1 MSYDENLAKRVRAEL
16 ESQKAVA
23 EIRMFGGL
31 CFTLRGHMIVGVLKD
46 ELMVRLPKEDDEE
59 ILKEPWVRPM
69 DFTGRR
75 MRGLYFVAPA
85 GLTKRSAVKKWIGRC
100 AAYVAGLPPKV

>member
-1 MSYDENLAKRVRAEL
+1 MSCDENLTKRVRREL
-16 ESQKAVA
+16 EGQKAIA

-31 CFTLRGHMIVGVLKD
+31 CFALRGHMIVGVLKD

-59 ILKEPWVRPM
+59 ILKEPFVRPM

-75 MRGLYFVAPA
+75 MRGLYFVRPA
-85 GLTKRSAVKKWIGRC
+85 GLKTRSALKEWIGRC
-100 AAYVAGLPPKV
+100 AAYVARLPPKV

>member
-1 MSYDENLAKRVRAEL
+1 MSYDEKLAERVRREL
-16 ESQKAVA
+16 ENQKAVA

-31 CFTLRGHMIVGVLKD
+31 CFTLRGHMVAGVLKD

-59 ILKEPWVRPM
+59 ILKEPYVRPM

-75 MRGLYFVAPA
+75 MRGLYFVRPA
-85 GLTKRSAVKKWIGRC
+85 GLRTRPALRKWVNRC
-100 AAYVAGLPPKV
+100 ASCVAGLPPKA